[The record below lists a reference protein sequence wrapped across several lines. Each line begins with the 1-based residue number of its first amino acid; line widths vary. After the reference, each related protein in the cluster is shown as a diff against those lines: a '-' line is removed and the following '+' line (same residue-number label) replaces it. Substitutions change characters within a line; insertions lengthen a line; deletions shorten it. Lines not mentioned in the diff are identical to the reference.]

1 MIMRIRCL
9 TLLWLLSVVAQTIQA
24 APLKVENV
32 RVWAA
37 PDGTRVVFDISE
49 PAQYRITRLTD
60 NYRAVIDI
68 KDAIFESS
76 AVQPAANDK
85 YLQKIRAAMRNGTD
99 LRVVL
104 DLKKYAQS
112 KSFQLPPNKHY
123 GHRLVIDLF
132 DQQQRRDPPP
142 AKAKPIV
149 AAPAKLRDVIIA
161 IDAGHGGEDPGARG
175 PNGTLEKNVVLQI
188 SKKLMHRI
196 NNQRGMAAV
205 LIRKGDYFMRLQER
219 INKARQYRA
228 DLLISVHADAF
239 QDPKVRGSSVYVLS
253 QKGASSA
260 AAKWLA
266 DQENAADL
274 IGGVSLDDKDD
285 LLKTVL
291 LDLSQTASLEAS
303 VDAAD
308 RVLKGLREV
317 GRVHKR
323 QVQSAGFAVLKS
335 PDVPSILIETAFI
348 SNPSEEKKLLSVA
361 HQNKLVG
368 AIVKGLTGYFREFA
382 PEGSILALREHTIVR
397 GDTLS
402 EIAQRYRINLEQ
414 LRRFNRLDGNFL
426 RVGQVISIPGSG
438 DT

>member
-76 AVQPAANDK
+76 SAQPAANDK

-99 LRVVL
+99 LRIVL

-132 DQQQRRDPPP
+132 DQQQPRQPLVQ
-142 AKAKPIV
+142 AKPVV
-149 AAPAKLRDVIIA
+149 AAPARLRDVIIA

-175 PNGTLEKNVVLQI
+175 PNGTLEKDVVLQI

-205 LIRKGDYFMRLQER
+205 LIRESDYFMRLQER

-228 DLLISVHADAF
+228 DLLISLHADAF

-308 RVLKGLREV
+308 RVLKGLRGV
-317 GRVHKR
+317 GKVHKR
-323 QVQSAGFAVLKS
+323 HVQSAGFAVLKS

-368 AIVKGLTGYFREFA
+368 AIVKGLNGYFREFA
-382 PEGSILALREHTIVR
+382 PAGSILASREHTIVR

-402 EIAQRYRINLEQ
+402 GIAQQYRINLEQ
-414 LRRFNRLDGNFL
+414 LRRFNRIDGNFL